1 MSEWAEMKHL
11 HEAQGV
17 PKKEIARRFGRDVK
31 TVRRAVTREQP
42 PLVRKPVDRRRA
54 LDPERARIEAWIA
67 ADPKISSKR
76 IWVLLG
82 DAGVAASHRGVRR
95 YIARLRDRRR
105 EAFVHRTPEVGDAME
120 VDFGQTRSVIAGVEH
135 RHFLLVAT
143 LPACNAYF
151 AKAYRVERLESLLD
165 GIVAAF
171 VYFGGLTRRLVL
183 DNTSIAVK
191 RVLTGREREETAAF
205 HGFRG
210 ALGVGVDYCAPGKG
224 WEKGS
229 VERGVR
235 YVRDLF
241 FRPMPHAASFD
252 EINAALLREIER
264 DLDRRRTAGGR
275 TAREALTEE
284 RARLR
289 PLPGRLPEPCRTLPK
304 VADRYGHVRFE
315 AVRYSVPIAL
325 AYKDV
330 LVRVFAERIEVA
342 AGAAVVARHDRSF
355 EDGAYVLDPLHVLP
369 LLEWKSRA
377 ASEATALRSLP
388 AVFGELRQALL
399 GRTKHPDREWVQ
411 VLRLAEIHG
420 IDALGVAV
428 RSAIS
433 RGSPRLETVRA
444 LLRPA
449 EGGDAVA
456 AVPVT
461 REDLARVVVAPA
473 DLTRYETLLEV
484 VR

>member
-1 MSEWAEMKHL
+1 MSEWAEMRHL

-17 PKKEIARRFGRDVK
+17 AKKEIARRFGRDVK
-31 TVRRAVTREQP
+31 TVRRAVARETP
-42 PLVRKPVDRRRA
+42 PLVRKAMERPRR
-54 LDPERARIEAWIA
+54 LDAERARIEAWIA

-76 IWVLLG
+76 VWVLLG
-82 DAGVAASHRGVRR
+82 DAGVASSQRGVRR
-95 YIARLRDRRR
+95 YLARLRQRPR
-105 EAFVHRTPEVGDAME
+105 EAFVHRTPEAGDAME
-120 VDFGQTRSVIAGVEH
+120 VDFGQTRSVVAGVEY

-143 LPACNAYF
+143 LPASNTYF
-151 AKAYRVERLESLLD
+151 ARAYRVERLESLLD

-191 RVLTGREREETAAF
+191 RVLTGREREETDAF

-241 FRPMPHAASFD
+241 FRPMPHAGSFD
-252 EINAALLREIER
+252 EVNAQLLAEIER
-264 DLDRRRTAGGR
+264 DLDRRRMADGR
-275 TAREALTEE
+275 TAREALAEE
-284 RARLR
+284 RSRLR
-289 PLPGRLPEPCRTLPK
+289 PLPGRLPEPCRTLAK
-304 VADRYGHVRFE
+304 VADRYGHVHHE

-325 AYKDV
+325 AYRDV
-330 LVRVFAERIEVA
+330 LLKVFAARIEVA
-342 AGAAVVARHDRSF
+342 AGVSVVARHDRSF
-355 EDGAYVLDPLHVLP
+355 EGGAYVLDPLHVLP

-377 ASEATALRSLP
+377 APEATALRSLP
-388 AVFGELRQALL
+388 AVFGELRQGLL
-399 GRTKHPDREWVQ
+399 GRTKHPEREWVQ

-420 IDALGVAV
+420 IEALGAAV
-428 RSAIS
+428 SSAIA

-444 LLRPA
+444 ILRPA
-449 EGGDAVA
+449 ELGGAVA
-456 AVPVT
+456 AAPVT
-461 REDLARVVVAPA
+461 REDLARVVVAQA
-473 DLTRYETLLEV
+473 DLSRYETLLEV